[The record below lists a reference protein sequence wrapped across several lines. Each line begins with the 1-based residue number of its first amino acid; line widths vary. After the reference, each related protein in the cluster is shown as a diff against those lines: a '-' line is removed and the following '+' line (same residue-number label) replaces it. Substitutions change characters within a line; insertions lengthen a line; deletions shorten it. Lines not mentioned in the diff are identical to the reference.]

1 MKALNGEEWDTVVP
15 VRDLGSE
22 MREYLSVSG
31 LLERGMCMRDL
42 LSIVVVVD
50 DAVEERMRHYGYK
63 SVKRALRILFEGS

>member
-42 LSIVVVVD
+42 LSIVVVVVVVD
-50 DAVEERMRHYGYK
+50 DAVEERTRHYCY
-63 SVKRALRILFEGS
+63 